1 MSATDVP
8 TGRALHLVDLENV
21 LGDPGATGPEVV
33 DTYETVLARGL
44 HRAGDLV
51 VVALNPGLAPHFAF
65 ADHTPCQLFVRRG
78 PDGADLA
85 LLGWGSPE
93 LVARRFHRLV
103 VASGDGIFAGIVRA
117 LREFGLRVEVL
128 YGNGRVSRHLHCSG
142 VPLVRVPVGARAD
155 DHDLA
160 A

>member
-21 LGDPGATGPEVV
+21 LGDPWAVGPCVAA
-33 DTYETVLARGL
+33 TYEEVLVRGL
-44 HRAGDLV
+44 HREGDLV
-51 VVALNPGLAPHFAF
+51 VVAVNPGLAKHFAF
-65 ADHTPCQLFVRRG
+65 TDHTSCQLLIGRG
-78 PDGADLA
+78 RDGADLA
-85 LLGWGSPE
+85 LLGWGTPE
-93 LVARRFHRLV
+93 FIARRFDRLV

-117 LREFGLRVEVL
+117 LRELDVRVEVL
-128 YGNGRVSRHLHCSG
+128 YGNGRVSGRLHRNG
-142 VPLVRVPVGARAD
+142 VPLVRVPVAD

>member
-21 LGDPGATGPEVV
+21 LGDPCAVGPCVAE
-33 DTYETVLARGL
+33 TYEEVLARGL
-44 HRAGDLV
+44 HREGDLV
-51 VVALNPGLAPHFAF
+51 VVAVNPAMARQFAF
-65 ADHTPCQLFVRRG
+65 APHTSCQLFVRRG
-78 PDGADLA
+78 RDGADLA
-85 LLGWGSPE
+85 LLGWASPE
-93 LVARRFHRLV
+93 LIARRFDRLV

-128 YGNGRVSRHLHCSG
+128 YGNGAVSGHLRRNG
-142 VPLVRVPVGARAD
+142 VPLVRVPVAD